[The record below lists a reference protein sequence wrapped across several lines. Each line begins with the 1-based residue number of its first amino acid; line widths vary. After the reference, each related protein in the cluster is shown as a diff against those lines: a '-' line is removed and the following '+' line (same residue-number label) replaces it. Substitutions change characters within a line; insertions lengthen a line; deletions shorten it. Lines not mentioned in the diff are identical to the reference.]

1 MKLTTRGRYAM
12 QALVD
17 LVMNTSGK
25 AVKLQDISQRQDLP
39 IAYLEQL
46 FRQLRIGGVV
56 KSVRGPGGGYVL
68 ARDPSEITLYDIL
81 SSVKELTNY
90 SDVVKLGDN
99 ATREKICAHKAI
111 TRLDEAATKILQQTL
126 ASLL

>member
-1 MKLTTRGRYAM
+1 MKLTTRGRYAL
-12 QALVD
+12 QALID
-17 LVMNTSGK
+17 LIANSNGK
-25 AVKLQDISQRQDLP
+25 AVKLLDVSTRQNLP

-68 ARDPSEITLYDIL
+68 AKEATEITIQDVLK
-81 SSVKELTNY
+81 SVKELTSY
-90 SDVVKLGDN
+90 SDVIRLPEN
-99 ATREKICAHKAI
+99 ATRDAICAHKAI
-111 TRLDEAATKILQQTL
+111 TRLDEAASKVLSQTL